1 MKAKLLDLMN
11 QNMKKMIRDIWP
23 NGILLKS
30 NGIQQMVSNP
40 LIVWENAPFWRILL
54 MLWIWNVKMLS
65 VWLSWLVLDH
75 YLSWFCSYLWYSNAG
90 TYFFFLENYT
100 FELQDKCSWNV
111 CANAFLLPQ
120 MIQMILWIC
129 AYFLYA
135 YTQKKNAIQGYFVH
149 FFITYIYEKTPDVTD
164 TILSFYARPLKKQ
177 DVFLD

>member
-1 MKAKLLDLMN
+1 MSWFSIWKFVLFFRWYNGEVKMKAKLLDLMN

-75 YLSWFCSYLWYSNAG
+75 YLSWFCSYLLYSNAG
-90 TYFFFLENYT
+90 MYIFFFYHH
-100 FELQDKCSWNV
+100 
-111 CANAFLLPQ
+111 LLLV
-120 MIQMILWIC
+120 MIHTGQFSRKLHFWI
-129 AYFLYA
+129 
-135 YTQKKNAIQGYFVH
+135 T
-149 FFITYIYEKTPDVTD
+149 
-164 TILSFYARPLKKQ
+164 R
-177 DVFLD
+177 

>member
-75 YLSWFCSYLWYSNAG
+75 YLSWFCSYLLYSNAG
-90 TYFFFLENYT
+90 MYIFLFFSTPPSSSTNDIQEKFSRKLHEAEHT
-100 FELQDKCSWNV
+100 LV
-111 CANAFLLPQ
+111 CKLWWCHHEFFNGWDNWHPTPQVPVGCLLTAWTKSS
-120 MIQMILWIC
+120 MKRWI
-129 AYFLYA
+129 
-135 YTQKKNAIQGYFVH
+135 
-149 FFITYIYEKTPDVTD
+149 
-164 TILSFYARPLKKQ
+164 
-177 DVFLD
+177 